1 VLGRLGWGVTCDK
14 LLNFN
19 KRKTF
24 LYIGTL
30 FAIISLLLGLFFKYI
45 SFSIKILFSLAFL
58 VGYTGRGWQGLYFA
72 SVSEIVKDKDNGIA
86 VGFSSLFFRMGLMI
100 APPIFGIIAD
110 MRESYDLSWILLGMT
125 LLIVSVGQYTIQNK
139 LTKFRSKSH

>member
-1 VLGRLGWGVTCDK
+1 LEKLFFLGATSGSIGSHFTIFLYLDYGLNISIAGIGFAIVQLGSVLGRLGWGVTCDK

-86 VGFSSLFFRMGLMI
+86 VGFSSLFL
-100 APPIFGIIAD
+100 
-110 MRESYDLSWILLGMT
+110 EW
-125 LLIVSVGQYTIQNK
+125 V
-139 LTKFRSKSH
+139 